1 MLRNKHKQNQVL
13 KFIFNLKKL
22 LVIKNKRFKKIY
34 FNSNQNKFYFIR
46 EINLDEEKKSH
57 AKTQK
62 VINPKSIVQRMVS
75 EILRHIILI
84 GS

>member
-22 LVIKNKRFKKIY
+22 LIIKNKRFKKIY

-62 VINPKSIVQRMVS
+62 VINLKSTKN
-75 EILRHIILI
+75 
-84 GS
+84 GF